1 MIPAVV
7 VVQIALYLG
16 IAWVVLKGYRRTRNV
31 GFLVLGCG
39 VLIWPLVSALL
50 GMGTRLMIDRVL
62 RGETVTVWPFSLLA
76 QRQLTFGYLIVLTTY
91 GKGVIQSGL
100 ILLGIL
106 ALGKVSNPPISSMS
120 ATVEQ

>member
-7 VVQIALYLG
+7 LQIALNLG
-16 IAWVVLKGYRRTRNV
+16 IAWVVVKGYRRTRNV

-62 RGETVTVWPFSLLA
+62 RGETVTLWPFSLLV
-76 QRQLTFGYLIVLTTY
+76 QGQLTPGYLIAITTA

-106 ALGKVSNPPISSMS
+106 ALGKVSNPPISTTS
-120 ATVEQ
+120 ATVGR